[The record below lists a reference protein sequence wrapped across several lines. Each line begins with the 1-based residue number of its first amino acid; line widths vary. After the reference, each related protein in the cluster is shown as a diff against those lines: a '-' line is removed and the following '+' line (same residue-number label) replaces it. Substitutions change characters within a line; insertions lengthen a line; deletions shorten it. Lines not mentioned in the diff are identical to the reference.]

1 METSKQHAMLVI
13 TTIETEDDRKAL
25 ENLFNQMVQGDVEHN
40 DWIPFEDLK
49 TIHFARL
56 FILPAS
62 TDAKGGSIPDQLCF
76 STNYDGPL
84 DEHLAELVKV
94 AGKSGLD
101 EVYKHCKGYPAQPT
115 DESRIAYLRKHQ
127 AKYSTFYVGTVGRTV
142 GQIRRESDLRDEIQK
157 FLDKGDGWD
166 DMAPADIRK
175 AIQDFAFEKFDWA
188 RTPPPPWFPPGVRFI
203 KYNFIR
209 ILLALLVVIV
219 LLLIL
224 GIIPLMGFLAV
235 LGVLLVLVLL
245 YLMMLRYK
253 EKRDKETPL
262 GYSCRDVGDLIAR
275 EDLIGQNQLTVIN
288 NMKPGG
294 FRLFTE
300 RFVQAAINFAAR
312 YFSNEG
318 TLAGI
323 PSIHFARWC
332 LIDQGRRLLFMSNF
346 DGSWEN
352 YLGDFVDKAATG
364 LTAAWGSTV
373 LINEEDGFPKVE
385 WLILKGARDEQRFK
399 AYSRAAQV
407 ATNVWYSAYK
417 ELSVQNVNNNS
428 EIRKGLHG
436 DLSPEE
442 TLEWLHRL

>member
-1 METSKQHAMLVI
+1 
-13 TTIETEDDRKAL
+13 
-25 ENLFNQMVQGDVEHN
+25 
-40 DWIPFEDLK
+40 
-49 TIHFARL
+49 
-56 FILPAS
+56 
-62 TDAKGGSIPDQLCF
+62 
-76 STNYDGPL
+76 
-84 DEHLAELVKV
+84 
-94 AGKSGLD
+94 
-101 EVYKHCKGYPAQPT
+101 
-115 DESRIAYLRKHQ
+115 
-127 AKYSTFYVGTVGRTV
+127 
-142 GQIRRESDLRDEIQK
+142 
-157 FLDKGDGWD
+157 
-166 DMAPADIRK
+166 
-175 AIQDFAFEKFDWA
+175 
-188 RTPPPPWFPPGVRFI
+188 
-203 KYNFIR
+203 
-209 ILLALLVVIV
+209 
-219 LLLIL
+219 
-224 GIIPLMGFLAV
+224 MGFLAV

-253 EKRDKETPL
+253 EKRDKEAPL

-275 EDLIGQNQLTVIN
+275 EDLIGQTQLTVIN

-332 LIDQGRRLLFMSNF
+332 IIDKGRRLLFMSNF

-399 AYSRAAQV
+399 AYSRAGQV
-407 ATNVWYSAYK
+407 TTNLWYSAYK

-436 DLSPEE
+436 DLSPDE